1 MINKFGSQLIDLLFH
16 SLLNMK
22 GQGIRS
28 VTFDVPNDTISVA
41 DSEGTLI
48 LRPNQYAN
56 PDEIAHYNYINSIES
71 YNEEDLVFNANYSQ
85 KRKFK
90 EICTVAINVGN
101 DLHAL
106 LSIFSKLPQNPPMR
120 DKAVFSK
127 KEYYRIALLDYVKTI
142 HQNDTEF
149 QFFKGTQQVILNQV
163 DEHNSESGITSKV
176 SIKVQDGLDYST
188 DNFTDSFKEI
198 ATKLAENIYQSVNRE
213 VNEQVNREMSRRK
226 EMRLHVETFKAYTR
240 LQAFCALNLSREQG
254 ETTRSQ
260 AKAIII
266 KYFPQISLPNMGLML
281 QRAPRIYRLL
291 LLTNGDWRLIDSF
304 EELSSCFF
312 KSSMKSA
319 ANFEIWLNLVK
330 TGQMVNYQE
339 GQKMREKGKEE
350 MKQAKLDII
359 KSYFDGVNEDLKDI
373 IIDDDDDV

>member
-22 GQGIRS
+22 GQGIQS
-28 VTFDVPNDTISVA
+28 VTFDVPNDTISVT

-71 YNEEDLVFNANYSQ
+71 YNEEGLVFNANYSQ

-90 EICTVAINVGN
+90 EICIVAINVGN

-149 QFFKGTQQVILNQV
+149 QFFKGTQHVILNQV
-163 DEHNSESGITSKV
+163 DEHNLESGITSKV

-198 ATKLAENIYQSVNRE
+198 ATKLAESICQ
-213 VNEQVNREMSRRK
+213 
-226 EMRLHVETFKAYTR
+226 
-240 LQAFCALNLSREQG
+240 
-254 ETTRSQ
+254 
-260 AKAIII
+260 
-266 KYFPQISLPNMGLML
+266 
-281 QRAPRIYRLL
+281 
-291 LLTNGDWRLIDSF
+291 
-304 EELSSCFF
+304 
-312 KSSMKSA
+312 
-319 ANFEIWLNLVK
+319 
-330 TGQMVNYQE
+330 
-339 GQKMREKGKEE
+339 
-350 MKQAKLDII
+350 
-359 KSYFDGVNEDLKDI
+359 
-373 IIDDDDDV
+373 

>member
-1 MINKFGSQLIDLLFH
+1 
-16 SLLNMK
+16 MK

-127 KEYYRIALLDYVKTI
+127 K
-142 HQNDTEF
+142 
-149 QFFKGTQQVILNQV
+149 
-163 DEHNSESGITSKV
+163 
-176 SIKVQDGLDYST
+176 
-188 DNFTDSFKEI
+188 
-198 ATKLAENIYQSVNRE
+198 NIIV
-213 VNEQVNREMSRRK
+213 
-226 EMRLHVETFKAYTR
+226 
-240 LQAFCALNLSREQG
+240 
-254 ETTRSQ
+254 
-260 AKAIII
+260 
-266 KYFPQISLPNMGLML
+266 
-281 QRAPRIYRLL
+281 
-291 LLTNGDWRLIDSF
+291 
-304 EELSSCFF
+304 
-312 KSSMKSA
+312 
-319 ANFEIWLNLVK
+319 
-330 TGQMVNYQE
+330 
-339 GQKMREKGKEE
+339 
-350 MKQAKLDII
+350 
-359 KSYFDGVNEDLKDI
+359 
-373 IIDDDDDV
+373 

>member
-56 PDEIAHYNYINSIES
+56 PDEIAHYNYINSLES

-149 QFFKGTQQVILNQV
+149 QFFKGTQHVILSQV
-163 DEHNSESGITSKV
+163 DEHNLEPGITSKV

-213 VNEQVNREMSRRK
+213 VNEQINREMSRRK
-226 EMRLHVETFKAYTR
+226 EMRLHVEMFKAYTR

-339 GQKMREKGKEE
+339 GQKLRERGNEE